1 MNAHQRR
8 IKRREHL
15 RVERKEKLKQE
26 AKKNEP
32 TRTKG

>member
-15 RVERKEKLKQE
+15 RVERKNKLKEEKSKQQ
-26 AKKNEP
+26 K
-32 TRTKG
+32 